1 MARKAAKEATRPVR
15 IVDVED
21 YLNDAPAETAVSN
34 DTEPTIEHTPV
45 DAEAEVE
52 PTGIYTLI
60 RYDVSKDDIRAK
72 GKEYSALTFDTPA
85 NYEQGRK
92 AIAILRETRVAIE
105 ARRKELKQESLEYGR
120 RVDSVAKE
128 LTSLIEEIEEPLK
141 SKKKIVDDE
150 KARIK
155 AEKEAE
161 ERRQVE
167 EQLRVEREAEEAR
180 LKAEREAEE
189 ARLKAEREAEEA
201 RLRAIREAEEARL
214 AEERARLE
222 AERAELQR
230 QRDEAELAARAERER
245 IEAAENAE
253 RERMARERAEL
264 EAERRALSEAR
275 ERAEREEFE
284 RLARI
289 RAEEEAKERAERER
303 VAAEEAR
310 LAEAERHAA
319 HQRRLEALRPD
330 AEKLHEFAKR
340 IRALEA
346 PELATDEAREE
357 LQNAWRCV
365 LQGVEILQ
373 DFGS

>member
-34 DTEPTIEHTPV
+34 DTAPTIEHTPV

-72 GKEYSALTFDTPA
+72 GKEYSVLTFDTPA

-141 SKKKIVDDE
+141 DKKKIVDDE

-161 ERRQVE
+161 ERRQLE
-167 EQLRVEREAEEAR
+167 EQLRLEREAEEAR
-180 LKAEREAEE
+180 LR
-189 ARLKAEREAEEA
+189 AEREAEEA

-230 QRDEAELAARAERER
+230 QRDAAELAARAERER

-310 LAEAERHAA
+310 LAEAERQAA
-319 HQRRLEALRPD
+319 HQRRVEALKPD
-330 AEKLHEFAKR
+330 TEKLHEFAKR

-357 LQNAWRCV
+357 LQRAWRCV
-365 LQGVEILQ
+365 MQGVEILQ